1 MTVRPLEGIRVV
13 DLTRFLA
20 GPYCTQE
27 LGDFGADVIKI
38 EPCEG
43 DGTRNQTLRPDLLGN
58 SYFFA
63 AANRNKRSVA
73 IDVRTEAG
81 REIVLRL
88 TERADVLA
96 ENFRPGVMERLGLG
110 PDLLRARHPRLIYCR
125 ITGFGSTGPY
135 SQRPGFD
142 QVGQGLSGFMSIT
155 GQEPTGPT
163 RAGIALA
170 DLTCATTAC
179 RGILLALLA
188 RERTGHGQ
196 VVHVSI
202 VDSMV
207 ALLTWS
213 AGMYFETGKPPGVAG
228 NHHPLSSPFGVYQT
242 KDGPFN
248 LAAGNERMWERLCE
262 VLGLPELR
270 DDHRFRTTNDRVAH
284 RAELD
289 PILNEVFKTRTS
301 AEWVA
306 FLNERGVACG
316 PIHNLA
322 EVFADP
328 QIRHQ
333 QMLVEMP
340 HPAHGT
346 VKLLGMPVKLSDTPG
361 EFRLPPPLLGE
372 HTDDILREIGY
383 EADAIAELRRSGI
396 LGPSAAP
403 AQPDAQAT

>member
-1 MTVRPLEGIRVV
+1 MTAHPLDGIRVV
-13 DLTRFLA
+13 DFTRFLA

-38 EPCEG
+38 EPRDG
-43 DGTRNQTLRPDLLGN
+43 DGTRNQTLRKDIIGN

-73 IDVRTEAG
+73 LDIRAPGG
-81 REIVLRL
+81 REIVRRL
-88 TERADVLA
+88 IERADVLV

-110 PDLLRARHPRLIYCR
+110 PDPVRASHPRLIYCR
-125 ITGFGSTGPY
+125 VTGFGSTGPY
-135 SQRPGFD
+135 SDRPGFD
-142 QVGQGLSGFMSIT
+142 QVGQGMSGFMSIT

-188 RERTGHGQ
+188 RERTGKGQ

-213 AGMYFETGKPPGVAG
+213 AGMYFETGRPPGLAG
-228 NHHPLSSPFGVYQT
+228 NHHPLSAPFGVYQA
-242 KDGPFN
+242 KDGAFN

-262 VLGLPELR
+262 VLGLQQLR
-270 DDHRFRTTNDRVAH
+270 DDPRFRTTNDRVAH

-289 PILNEVFKTRTS
+289 AILNKTFKTRTRT
-301 AEWVA
+301 EWVA
-306 FLNERGVACG
+306 FLNEHGVASG

-333 QMLVEMP
+333 EMLVEMP
-340 HPAHGT
+340 HAVHGT
-346 VKLLGMPVKLSDTPG
+346 VKLLGMPIKLSETPG
-361 EFRLPPPLLGE
+361 EFRLAPPLLGE
-372 HTDDILREIGY
+372 HTDEVLQELGY
-383 EADAIAELRRSGI
+383 DAKAIAGLRQTGVA
-396 LGPSAAP
+396 GPAP
-403 AQPDAQAT
+403 ADPSRDVLAT